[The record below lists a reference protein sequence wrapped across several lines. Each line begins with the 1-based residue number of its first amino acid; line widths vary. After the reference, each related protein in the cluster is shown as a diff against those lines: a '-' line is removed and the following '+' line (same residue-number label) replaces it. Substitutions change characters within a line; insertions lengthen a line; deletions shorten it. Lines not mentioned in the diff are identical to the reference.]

1 MHNFCFFRYAKIP
14 FPDYRRMNV
23 RLLYDEQNRDFSVI
37 IIKQITIF
45 APCKRGLYIYQK
57 KGKIMEKF
65 EDLIQSQSPV
75 LVDFFAEWCGPC
87 KAMKPILEDLKQ
99 QVGEKARIVK
109 IDVDTHEELA
119 VKYRIQAVPT
129 FILFKKGEAV
139 WRHSSMIQASE
150 LKGVIE
156 QYT

>member
-1 MHNFCFFRYAKIP
+1 MHNFWFFRYAKIP

-139 WRHSSMIQASE
+139 WRHSGMIQARMV
-150 LKGVIE
+150 LTVF
-156 QYT
+156 